1 MDTQKILQKVNEK
14 YYGGSSAEATNPSF
28 VAEKSQEVPENL
40 TSKVVNQIQK
50 DPTVKKDLLS
60 VLEQKSSKI
69 MKPVSD
75 FFFGATGRTIGGLL
89 SAGYGNLLEFSK
101 DEQTKERGKKIRKK
115 GEEQF
120 TPTNIGFT
128 ALELI
133 PGGGAL
139 KQTVKEGFE
148 KVGFKAGEK
157 AIDYGSELLSKAG
170 GKIKTGVKNTVLN
183 IGSRLTSVSKDVL
196 ERWGNYAAK
205 TPEKLEKVKEY
216 VAKNADNPMTALVDN
231 VSEGVKNLK
240 NKAQEAFTSA
250 KEVIK
255 QKYAG
260 TTFNLNTSLK
270 DVNQTL
276 SKFNL
281 EGNVTRD
288 ASGKFTSAITISPK
302 TRTSPFTAQ
311 EIKDIEN
318 VVSKIGIKD
327 MTTDEMLD
335 FVDLAKSLK
344 EKAILSAEKTGNKKI
359 VPLTMNLFDDATRFV
374 EKALP
379 EITDANQ
386 MYREYYKIMDKF
398 GNKIID
404 SQGNIKQGAESFLS
418 NALNLNKGE
427 QRRQIEEASKK
438 LGIDVLGN
446 VEMLKDATKMMQNI
460 PNSVRNRMV
469 DMLIAGGLTAAGT
482 GLGAKAGG
490 AEGAGYGAATGL
502 AGAGILYAMSNPSR
516 YGKIIEWL
524 AKKEVSEAP
533 VGAIRQLYQDMGIRL
548 SPRVIEQGVK
558 AGQNEEM
565 PENYFE
571 ETEPNQDEWS
581 IGF

>member
-1 MDTQKILQKVNEK
+1 MDAQKILQKVNEK
-14 YYGGSSAEATNPSF
+14 YYGGSSTETKPSF

-40 TSKVVNQIQK
+40 TSKVINQIQK

-89 SAGYGNLLEFSK
+89 SAGVGSAMQFSK
-101 DEQTKERGKKIRKK
+101 DEKKKEAGKRLEQI
-115 GEEQF
+115 GSSQF

-139 KQTVKEGFE
+139 KTAAKEGFE
-148 KVGFKAGEK
+148 KIGFKAGEK

-170 GKIKTGVKNTVLN
+170 SKIKGGVKNTILN
-183 IGSRLTSVSKDVL
+183 VGSRLTSVSKDVL

-205 TPEKLEKVKEY
+205 APEKLEKVKEY
-216 VAKNADNPMTALVDN
+216 VAKNADNPMIALADN
-231 VSEGVKNLK
+231 VAEGVKNLK
-240 NKAQEAFTSA
+240 NKAQETFTNA
-250 KEVIK
+250 KNIVKE
-255 QKYAG
+255 KYAG
-260 TTFNLNTSLK
+260 TTFNLNTKLK
-270 DVNQTL
+270 EINETL
-276 SKFNL
+276 GKFNL
-281 EGNVTRD
+281 EGRVTRD
-288 ASGKFTSAITISPK
+288 ASGKFTSKITVVPK

-311 EIKDIEN
+311 EIQDIEN

-327 MTTDEMLD
+327 MSTDEMLD

-344 EKAILSAEKTGNKKI
+344 EKALMTAERTGNKKI
-359 VPLTMNLFDDATRFV
+359 VPLTMGLFDDASRFV
-374 EKALP
+374 ESSLP
-379 EITDANQ
+379 EISEANK
-386 MYREYYKIMDKF
+386 MYREYYKIMDNF
-398 GNKIID
+398 GNKVID
-404 SQGNIKQGAESFLS
+404 SQGNLKQGAETFLS
-418 NALNLNKGE
+418 NALNVNKGE
-427 QRRQIEEASKK
+427 QRRLIEEASEK
-438 LGIDVLGN
+438 LGVDVLGN
-446 VEMLKDATKMMQNI
+446 AEMLKDATKMMQSI

-482 GLGAKAGG
+482 GIGAKAGG

-524 AKKEVSEAP
+524 AKKEASEAP
-533 VGAIRQLYQDMGIRL
+533 VGAIKQLYQDMGIRL
-548 SPRVIEQGVK
+548 SPRVVEQGVR
-558 AGQNEEM
+558 ASENEEM
-565 PENYFE
+565 PEDYFG
-571 ETEPNQDEWS
+571 ETETPQDEWS